1 MSNRAKATA
10 FIISSLSKI
19 VPEAPAIAIYKAQL
33 DQLSDTEFAD
43 YMDALEKG
51 TDIVPLQIPN
61 GAEHRIS
68 VERNLAVAKELG
80 HEFFQ
85 QLVMTDPQT
94 GTTYLTPK
102 KYLVVDLPVRRQI
115 QMLTKKQSIPEN
127 NLHIDQLTDQ
137 PTGASKG
144 AAISFPELQVL
155 AAQQADAS
163 LRELI
168 SFRGGDRRAYNY
180 MTKLIVQEG
189 GANHKTLDQLNS
201 RVKSTAV
208 LSSFFKGMH
217 LDNNL

>member
-1 MSNRAKATA
+1 MGDRKAATDFIVANVTKLVPGSPYIAMLTA
-10 FIISSLSKI
+10 DLEKLTD
-19 VPEAPAIAIYKAQL
+19 A
-33 DQLSDTEFAD
+33 EF
-43 YMDALEKG
+43 DALMESYAQG
-51 TDIVPLQIPN
+51 TDVVPLQVPN
-61 GAEHRIS
+61 GAPQRLNID
-68 VERNLAVAKELG
+68 RNLALAAELG
-80 HEFFQ
+80 HDFFQ
-85 QLVMTDPQT
+85 HLVITDPQT
-94 GTTYLTPK
+94 GTTYQTPK

-168 SFRGGDRRAYNY
+168 SFRGGDRKAYNY

-189 GANHKTLDQLNS
+189 GANHKTLGMLNS